1 MTVQSH
7 IEKNLFK
14 IKYAAT
20 LNKIYYFKYDE
31 VIVFKSDKSNLTEED
46 IKEYFT
52 YEKLQSVVSDII
64 QKTKF
69 SPTKIAFAFRYLSN
83 ELECDRPSKG
93 GRLKNID
100 LICECIASYIEK
112 TPSLIMIQT
121 EASQLRM

>member
-1 MTVQSH
+1 MTGKH
-7 IEKNLFK
+7 IIEKNLFK
-14 IKYAAT
+14 IKYAPG
-20 LNKIYYFKYDE
+20 LNKVYYFKYDE
-31 VIVFKSDKSNLTEED
+31 VIVFESNKSLTEEY

-52 YEKLQSVVSDII
+52 YEKLQSVISDII

-83 ELECDRPSKG
+83 ELECDRPSKRG
-93 GRLKNID
+93 NRKNID